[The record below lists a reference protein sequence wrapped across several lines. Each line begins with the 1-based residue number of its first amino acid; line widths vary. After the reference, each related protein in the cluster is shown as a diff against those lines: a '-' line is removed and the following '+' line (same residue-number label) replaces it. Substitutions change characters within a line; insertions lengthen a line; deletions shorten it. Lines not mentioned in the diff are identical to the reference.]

1 MYCGSFRTWR
11 PLPGCRLRTSCYV
24 LTWWEGLGNSVGCF
38 VFFLNKS
45 ANSIH
50 EHSNYC
56 WRFLTLLKKQSLYP
70 LSLNIGS
77 GNAWELK
84 YGRSEIGP
92 ISGFRPQETGSFY
105 FLSLEILILG
115 MQPPCVRKPADPR
128 RGTCGKTLVS
138 CSWQPAPICQSCEWA
153 SWKWV
158 FQPHS
163 SCPMWKRDESSLQSS
178 AQIVHLWVNK
188 WLLLMQATKFCF
200 VLVLV
205 VVGVTKQKITLT
217 SISTKM
223 VCNKPPKTS
232 WASNS
237 SPLFS
242 QIFSS
247 PTPAPLH
254 VHSFWGTSMRVY
266 TPWDKL
272 FSWNGR
278 VIRGQA
284 RHTRLLK
291 VQAQNQSLLFL
302 PTCLCSNQVT

>member
-1 MYCGSFRTWR
+1 MKTSSRLQTADFLLHPHLVGGAREFCG
-11 PLPGCRLRTSCYV
+11 
-24 LTWWEGLGNSVGCF
+24 
-38 VFFLNKS
+38 VFFFLIR
-45 ANSIH
+45 ALIPFM
-50 EHSNYC
+50 SNPTNVEGFWHFSRSKVYIPYR
-56 WRFLTLLKKQSLYP
+56 W
-70 LSLNIGS
+70 I
-77 GNAWELK
+77 

-115 MQPPCVRKPADPR
+115 MQPTCVRKPADPR
-128 RGTCGKTLVS
+128 RGTRGKTLVS

-153 SWKWV
+153 FWKWV

-163 SCPMWKRDESSLQSS
+163 SCPMWKRDKSSLQSS
-178 AQIVHLWVNK
+178 AQIVNLWVNK

-217 SISTKM
+217 SIFTKT

-254 VHSFWGTSMRVY
+254 VHSFWGTSMRDY

-291 VQAQNQSLLFL
+291 VQAQNRSLLFL
-302 PTCLCSNQVT
+302 PTCLWSKQVT